1 MLNVQGSSPNSQG
14 LSPLNVVSYVPGIC
28 NIGPA
33 EIARRRRA
41 GHAGLAVT
49 AVLFAA
55 LIALGAPYWARL
67 LLIVPAAVSASGY
80 LQAWLHFCAGFGSQ
94 GVVNF
99 GPLGTTERVEDPQAR
114 ARDRMK
120 SLQIG
125 LASLGIGLAV
135 GVVAALLPLG

>member
-1 MLNVQGSSPNSQG
+1 MLNVQSLSPNSR
-14 LSPLNVVSYVPGIC
+14 SPSPPNPVGYEPGVC

-33 EIARRRRA
+33 EIARRRSA

-55 LIALGAPYWARL
+55 LLALGAPHWARL
-67 LLIVPAAVSASGY
+67 LLVLPAGGSSSGY

-94 GVVNF
+94 GVFNF
-99 GPLGTTERVEDPQAR
+99 GPLGAIERVVDRQAR
-114 ARDRMK
+114 ARDRFR

-125 LASLGIGLAV
+125 LASLAIGVAV
-135 GVVAALLPLG
+135 GVAAALLPIG